1 MSIVVKY
8 QINLHSLRNKLEKI
22 SKGSLIYLFLKL
34 ARVILIVFIGIIS
47 DVSTYTATISLSLY
61 INQVPEMLY

>member
-8 QINLHSLRNKLEKI
+8 QINLHSLRNKLEKM

-34 ARVILIVFIGIIS
+34 VQINYMFSDNVGI
-47 DVSTYTATISLSLY
+47 LY
-61 INQVPEMLY
+61 I